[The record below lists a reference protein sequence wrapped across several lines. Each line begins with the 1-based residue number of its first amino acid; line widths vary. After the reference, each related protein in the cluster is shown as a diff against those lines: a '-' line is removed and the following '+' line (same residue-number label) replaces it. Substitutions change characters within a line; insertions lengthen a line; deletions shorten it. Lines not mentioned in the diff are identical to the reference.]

1 MTLVGDFINYL
12 RPKVCKIFLFRMI
25 LYLRPFL
32 CSYFLLLMLNHYAI
46 SLYSDPLE
54 YAILRITYL
63 ASLNCLTVFLET
75 LFDLEVYKQ
84 FQQ

>member
-1 MTLVGDFINYL
+1 
-12 RPKVCKIFLFRMI
+12 
-25 LYLRPFL
+25 
-32 CSYFLLLMLNHYAI
+32 MLNHYAV

-63 ASLNCLTVFLET
+63 VSLNCLTVFLET